1 VVEYSGAGKA
11 ETHCAQG
18 GCHPYVHSLEH
29 LERKESYIFQGVFM
43 APGQVFF
50 MIKEEMQLREVA
62 MGGRASAV

>member
-1 VVEYSGAGKA
+1 
-11 ETHCAQG
+11 
-18 GCHPYVHSLEH
+18 LEH